1 MYLVYRSASKI
12 LWIIPVEDILVSTD
26 LFYAKVLV
34 AILVWQV
41 RKIWTEEVVSM
52 KVLWWNNNVE
62 EITWEAEEEI
72 GKNYPQLLTT

>member
-1 MYLVYRSASKI
+1 M
-12 LWIIPVEDILVSTD
+12 LWIMPVEDILVSTD

-41 RKIWTEEVVSM
+41 RKIWTKEVVSM

-72 GKNYPQLLTT
+72 GKNYLQLLMT

>member
-1 MYLVYRSASKI
+1 MISLQNLKQFIRCSMYLVYRSASKMLRI
-12 LWIIPVEDILVSTD
+12 MPVEDILVSTY

-62 EITWEAEEEI
+62 EIT
-72 GKNYPQLLTT
+72 

>member
-1 MYLVYRSASKI
+1 M
-12 LWIIPVEDILVSTD
+12 LWIMPVEDILVSTD